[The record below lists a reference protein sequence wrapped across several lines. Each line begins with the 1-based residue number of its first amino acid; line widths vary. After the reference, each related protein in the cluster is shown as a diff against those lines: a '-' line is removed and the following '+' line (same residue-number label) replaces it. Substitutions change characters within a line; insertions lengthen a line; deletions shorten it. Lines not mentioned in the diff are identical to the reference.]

1 MRIELKADAE
11 EIIQSRINEIGTMYP
26 LFGAFDRMHYMNI
39 HEPLMGLLVMGMFEH
54 IMKAVKTC
62 NRNEVTPVLRT
73 ILFLSYDG
81 IERIPKRRRIRR
93 KE

>member
-26 LFGAFDRMHYMNI
+26 LFGAAFDRMHYMNI

-54 IMKAVKTC
+54 IMKARQVHVIVM
-62 NRNEVTPVLRT
+62 RLLRC
-73 ILFLSYDG
+73 
-81 IERIPKRRRIRR
+81 
-93 KE
+93 